1 MLTDL
6 EDDPLFLI
14 VDAPYSTFVLEART
28 SDLGRG
34 VNTPFVRGIELS
46 DNTFV
51 DEASDGSFEGRSG
64 SEGPC
69 RGPLSLD
76 RDLRGGIGEGLGG
89 HEAEGRDENK
99 NEDYVKSAGV
109 GDGPREICVVQ
120 PGSLRAFLAS
130 QRSL

>member
-14 VDAPYSTFVLEART
+14 VDAPYSTFVLESRT

-34 VNTPFVRGIELS
+34 MNTPFVRGRELS
-46 DNTFV
+46 DSAFV

-64 SEGPC
+64 SEGPY

-76 RDLRGGIGEGLGG
+76 RDIRGGIGEGLGEHVTG
-89 HEAEGRDENK
+89 E
-99 NEDYVKSAGV
+99 
-109 GDGPREICVVQ
+109 REELVVE
-120 PGSLRAFLAS
+120 L
-130 QRSL
+130 